1 MRNGLTSSLSSGVE
15 RFTFVMNL
23 FNRPLLCSVACQNCQ
38 EFSFRGSAGYT
49 IRRACLRC
57 GHSSTEKREEKPQFK
72 LEDCPR
78 ESTDNR
84 ESSRLTH
91 RAWCKQCCSFIDE
104 LPVELRRERVALAKA
119 VESTA
124 QDKVSIIEA
133 IARDDQDVFTP
144 ETTVGRIFARRRL
157 TP

>member
-1 MRNGLTSSLSSGVE
+1 M
-15 RFTFVMNL
+15 
-23 FNRPLLCSVACQNCQ
+23 
-38 EFSFRGSAGYT
+38 
-49 IRRACLRC
+49 
-57 GHSSTEKREEKPQFK
+57 
-72 LEDCPR
+72 
-78 ESTDNR
+78 
-84 ESSRLTH
+84 
-91 RAWCKQCCSFIDE
+91 DE
-104 LPVELRRERVALAKA
+104 LPMDLRCERVALVKA

>member
-1 MRNGLTSSLSSGVE
+1 M
-15 RFTFVMNL
+15 
-23 FNRPLLCSVACQNCQ
+23 
-38 EFSFRGSAGYT
+38 
-49 IRRACLRC
+49 
-57 GHSSTEKREEKPQFK
+57 
-72 LEDCPR
+72 
-78 ESTDNR
+78 
-84 ESSRLTH
+84 
-91 RAWCKQCCSFIDE
+91 
-104 LPVELRRERVALAKA
+104 ELRRERVALAKA